1 MNLKTILLVAG
12 TMTFGTVTA
21 SCRPAPPAMPLASA
35 APQAVTQAP
44 LPPPPGGAGYWNPPP
59 PPPPGPRPGRRAWGP
74 PPPPPVPPAPPAE
87 GSATRTT
94 VQGIVRSVSYG
105 PAGDING
112 VILDQGA
119 EVHVPPD
126 QANQLNS
133 LAPVGARIQASGWV
147 HAGPLG
153 DTHVDATTIT
163 NLNNRNALS
172 FQTPPPPPGPGA
184 PPPNP
189 PDPNAAYAPS
199 PVPPAPTPPS
209 VAPVP
214 GPESS
219 TSAAN
224 TTITGVVRSFNY
236 GPAGDVNGLILDQGT
251 VVYFPPEQ
259 SSQVTQ
265 LVKAGSRI
273 RVRGWVR
280 QGPAGNALIGAET
293 ITNRRTG
300 NSISI
305 AAQPPPPPR

>member
-21 SCRPAPPAMPLASA
+21 SCRPAPPAMPLTSA
-35 APQAVTQAP
+35 APQAVSQA
-44 LPPPPGGAGYWNPPP
+44 PP
-59 PPPPGPRPGRRAWGP
+59 PPPPGQRPGRRAWGP
-74 PPPPPVPPAPPAE
+74 PPPPPGPPAPPAE
-87 GSATRTT
+87 ASATTT
-94 VQGIVRSVSYG
+94 VQGIVRRVSYG

-112 VILDQGA
+112 VVLDQGT

-133 LAPVGARIQASGWV
+133 LAPIGARIQASGWI
-147 HAGPLG
+147 HTGPLG

-172 FQTPPPPPGPGA
+172 FQSPAPPPGPGA
-184 PPPNP
+184 PPPSP
-189 PDPNAAYAPS
+189 PDANAAYAPS
-199 PVPPAPTPPS
+199 PVPPAPTPPP

-214 GPESS
+214 GPLAS
-219 TSAAN
+219 TPA
-224 TTITGVVRSFNY
+224 TDPTINGVVRSFNY
-236 GPAGDVNGLILDQGT
+236 GPAGEVNGLILDQGS

-265 LVKAGSRI
+265 LVQAGSRI

-280 QGPAGNALIGAET
+280 QGPAGNALIGAEI
-293 ITNRRTG
+293 ITNRTTG

-305 AAQPPPPPR
+305 AAQPPPPR